1 MFCKQCGIQVADG
14 APYCPGCGSKMEVS
28 EGSVRPVLLPVAVQ
42 ATPKRSKRPW
52 VLMVLCMIVAT
63 VISVG
68 VLAITSEQN
77 EPIVATPESAAQEYV
92 KAGITGD
99 MEALF
104 AVSAGDVQG
113 SFESMMA
120 DYEDEYFESLVSSA
134 EDRGLDVTVDS
145 WDSYYS
151 AMKEISNVALADTY
165 GEDYA
170 SSTEITYIED
180 MDEEMLEA
188 CRTMVTDDACIDY
201 IDPELITEGK
211 FMVVELYVEGSE
223 DYDYFDHVV
232 PVVKY
237 DGAWTAFEPDYYVG
251 HPDYEDNR
259 DQRDALELFQ
269 EAIADVQA
277 NVE

>member
-63 VISVG
+63 AISVG
-68 VLAITSEQN
+68 VLAITAEQI
-77 EPIVATPESAAQEYV
+77 EATATPESAAQAYALAHIES
-92 KAGITGD
+92 D
-99 MEALF
+99 MEALYES
-104 AVSAGDVQG
+104 SAGDVRG
-113 SFESMMA
+113 AFENAMV
-120 DYEDEYFESLVSSA
+120 DYEDERFESLVSSA
-134 EDRGLDVTVDS
+134 EDAGLDVTVDN
-145 WDSYYS
+145 WDDCYS
-151 AMKEISNVALADTY
+151 VMKEVSAVALADTY

-170 SSTEITYIED
+170 ISTEITYTED

-188 CRTMVTDDACIDY
+188 CRTLVTDDACIDY
-201 IDPELITEGK
+201 IDPDLITEGK
-211 FMVVELYVEGSE
+211 FMVVELYIEGSE

-232 PVVKY
+232 PVVEY
-237 DGAWTAFEPDYYVG
+237 DGAWTAFEPDYYIG
-251 HPDYEDNR
+251 QPDYENNR
-259 DQRDALELFQ
+259 DQRDAFELYQ
-269 EAIADVQA
+269 EAIANVQA